1 MGATCAAET
10 ASTADGLHEISI
22 DNSSSPVRSSEEG
35 LIHALAGRW
44 QTVEGTLYFTG
55 ASCLHITQQMQYSGH
70 GYGNL
75 DDGLVRIQ
83 VLPTDPALLLSL
95 DLREGCPTTEIQS
108 APERTKHERSH
119 LYLVEERGH
128 DGRVLQTEHPE
139 MEAAEVCGG
148 RLY

>member
-1 MGATCAAET
+1 MRKLWKSRVLVVDAMGAT
-10 ASTADGLHEISI
+10 STADGSETGSVA
-22 DNSSSPVRSSEEG
+22 DGSSANSVDTSSPVHSSEES
-35 LIHALAGRW
+35 LIQALAGRW
-44 QTVEGTLYFTG
+44 QTIEGTLYFTG

-95 DLREGCPTTEIQS
+95 DLPEGCPTTEIQS
-108 APERTKHERSH
+108 ASERTKHERSY

-128 DGRVLQTEHPE
+128 NGRVL
-139 MEAAEVCGG
+139 
-148 RLY
+148 